1 MSECLTL
8 EKTNNILNG
17 IEFVEY
23 LPKNRI
29 QALLASGVL
38 LLDWGE
44 KFSFDLNKEKVRQ
57 HYANEVEQIKN
68 YLKAYNPVLGGVKVK
83 YSRFRA
89 FFGRVYLA
97 LHYGF
102 TAFRKVVRNSLI
114 LDLYYDFDL
123 VCAHQAILV
132 SLCDKANILCPTIKT
147 YVENRGGIIKN
158 VCEVYGV
165 DEDDAK
171 DLFIRLNFGGKFN
184 SWVVENKIS
193 NINPT
198 NFIVTYEREVKDIA
212 EKLKDVNKPL
222 WDIVKG
228 QKVKKDNQLGS
239 FLSLYLQEWEVRIV
253 SYCLN
258 HLINHTNFC
267 KHPTSVNCSFP
278 VGSYEYDGFKL
289 LKENVDKNG
298 GLDAVLDIIHQKT
311 AEFGFPNLKWKCKPM
326 KEFIDL
332 NEWVSQV
339 VDSEKEDEEFKL
351 VCDKLERIVSRQDA
365 GIVEFVNEIYPNH
378 FIYSLE
384 KGDKSNQGAWFCW
397 DGQRWRSND
406 LPLKNVITYEVE
418 KAVEK
423 LLLPYSHYKFE
434 PIDKDDEPNAN
445 QKIHNKATLAF
456 NSIVSKITKA
466 NEVGNIVLQAKQ
478 SFANYT
484 LEFDN
489 KPYLFGFEN
498 GVLSLDELIFRPYHF
513 EDKVSFSCGYNFIP
527 FNPKIKVFEIDEKPF
542 IRKTMLEQDIIA
554 TERILS
560 FFKEIQPDPAI
571 RKLVLILVAS
581 GLIGI
586 AIELFT
592 IFNGGGRNGK
602 GVLNTLVCNSL
613 GDYAVKMSASVLT
626 ELKKNSGASNPE
638 VAKINKKRYVYWNE
652 PPKGVPLQNS
662 ICKELT
668 GGGTIQARENYSN
681 KTCVKLDLTLIGE
694 CNSKPPMAEKPED
707 ADVERVVDILFGSR
721 FTDDDEEV
729 DDIKVFK
736 KDNTLKDTF
745 ENEEYKVA
753 LINILIDY
761 LIELKEQK
769 LNVKCF
775 IPESVKIRSLEYLN
789 KSNDVNNLFLEVF
802 ELKQDGVEYIDK
814 DGNNFDEDW
823 TLPSIASILRSSRT
837 SFHSLPKK
845 VQQELTKDTI
855 KQFFITNKIY
865 KKMIKNDTVRHAF
878 ILQNYRLKKPDID
891 DE

>member
-1 MSECLTL
+1 MSNKFLTL

-29 QALLASGVL
+29 QALLSSGVL
-38 LLDWGE
+38 LMDWGE
-44 KFSFDLNKEKVRQ
+44 KYSFDLNKEKIKQ

-68 YLKAYNPVLGGVKVK
+68 YLKAYNPVLGGIKVK

-114 LDLYYDFDL
+114 RDLYYDFDL
-123 VCAHQAILV
+123 ECAHQAILA
-132 SLCDKANILCPTIKT
+132 SLCDRANILCPTIKA
-147 YVENRGGIIKN
+147 YVENRDGIIKD
-158 VCEVYGV
+158 VCDVYSVEV
-165 DEDDAK
+165 DEAK

-184 SWVVENKIS
+184 TWAVENKIC
-193 NINPT
+193 NNNPT
-198 NFIVTYEREVKDIA
+198 AFIATYEREIKDIA
-212 EKLKDVNKPL
+212 EKLKNLNKTL
-222 WDIVKG
+222 WDIIKS
-228 QKVKKDNQLGS
+228 QKVKKDNLLGS
-239 FLSLYLQEWEVRIV
+239 FLSVYLQEWEIRIV

-258 HLINHTNFC
+258 HLINQTDLC
-267 KHPTSVNCSFP
+267 KHPTSTNCSFP

-289 LKENVDKNG
+289 LKENVDQCG
-298 GLDAVLDIIHQKT
+298 GIEIVLEIIHKKT
-311 AEFGFPNLKWKCKPM
+311 AEYGFPNLKWKCKPM

-339 VDSEKEDEEFKL
+339 VDSEKEDEKFKL
-351 VCDKLERIVSRQDA
+351 LCDKLERVVMRQDA
-365 GIVEFVNEIYPNH
+365 GIVEFVDELYPNH

-418 KAVEK
+418 KAIEN
-423 LLLPYSHYKFE
+423 LLLPFSHYKFK
-434 PIDKDDEPNAN
+434 PSDVDDEPNAN
-445 QKIHNKATLAF
+445 NKLYNRVTHAVQ
-456 NSIVSKITKA
+456 SIVLKITKA
-466 NEVGNIVLQAKQ
+466 NDVSNVVLQAKQ

-489 KPYLFGFEN
+489 KPYLIGFEN
-498 GVLSLDELIFRPYHF
+498 GVLNLEEMMFRPYHF
-513 EDKVSFSCGYNFIP
+513 EDKVSYSCGYNFIP
-527 FNPKIKVFEIDEKPF
+527 YNPKIKVFEIEEKPF
-542 IRKTMLEQDIIA
+542 VRKTTLEPDIIA
-554 TERILS
+554 TNRILS
-560 FFKEIQPDPAI
+560 FFNEIQPDPAI
-571 RKLVLILVAS
+571 RKLVLILAAS

-586 AIELFT
+586 AIQLFT

-602 GVLNTLVCNSL
+602 GVLNGFLCSAL

-626 ELKKNSGASNPE
+626 ELKKSSGSSNPE

-681 KTCVKLDLTLIGE
+681 KTCVRLDLTLVGE

-721 FTDDDEEV
+721 FSDDDEEV
-729 DDIKVFK
+729 DNINVFK
-736 KDNTLKDTF
+736 KDNTLSNTF
-745 ENEEYKVA
+745 EKEEYKVA

-761 LIELKEQK
+761 LIELKEK
-769 LNVKCF
+769 NFNVKHF

-802 ELKQDGVEYIDK
+802 ELRQEGVIYIDK
-814 DGNNFDEDW
+814 DDNSFDEDW
-823 TLPSIASILRSSRT
+823 TLPAVVSVLRSNRT
-837 SFHSLPKK
+837 SFHTLPKK
-845 VQQELTKDTI
+845 VQQELTKDNI
-855 KQFFITNKIY
+855 KQFFLTNKIY
-865 KKMIKNDTVRHAF
+865 KKQVYFNGHLKQSF
-878 ILQNYRLKKPDID
+878 LKNYRLKKPEED
-891 DE
+891 